1 MTNHFHLILRNPQGG
16 LSSGMQHLVSGHSRE
31 TNRRYGRR
39 DHLFR
44 QRFFSVQLTRDS
56 HFLEACRYVV
66 LNPVRAGLCRSPAEW
81 QWSSYRACAG
91 FTFSPSFLAAGELL
105 QMFGNRPSEAAAR
118 YRAFVAS
125 ARDAGVGHSDEAR
138 TRM

>member
-1 MTNHFHLILRNPQGG
+1 MSRVLPDDESLPSRPQEP
-16 LSSGMQHLVSGHSRE
+16 SR
-31 TNRRYGRR
+31 RSFKR
-39 DHLFR
+39 DA
-44 QRFFSVQLTRDS
+44 

-66 LNPVRAGLCRSPAEW
+66 LNPVRAGLCRSPAQW

-105 QMFGNRPSEAAAR
+105 KMFGNRPSEAAAR

-125 ARDAGVGHSDEAR
+125 ARDAGVGHRDEAR
-138 TRM
+138 TRV